1 MHILLTDDDPDI
13 LSTIADHLELHNMTV
28 DFAYNG
34 EQALFLLTDNHYDV
48 IVLDIMMPKL
58 DGLLTCEA
66 LRNQGNTTPI
76 LMLTA
81 RDTLDDKV
89 TGFQQGADDYLV
101 KPFAMR
107 ELICR
112 IEALGQ
118 RISRNKARTIHFGE
132 LELDLEQKNACR
144 AGQQLH
150 LNPLQFRLLKL
161 LITQAPKIANREQIE
176 QTLWQDNP
184 PDSDA
189 LRSHFY
195 QLRNIIDKPFTYPML
210 ETIRGVGYRL
220 TDHQSGDA
228 S

>member
-34 EQALFLLTDNHYDV
+34 QQALSLLENNHYDV

-66 LRNQGNTTPI
+66 LRNLGNTTPV

-81 RDTLDDKV
+81 RDTLDDKI
-89 TGFQQGADDYLV
+89 TGFQHGADDYLV

-118 RISRNKARTIHFGE
+118 RTSHNKTRKIHCGE
-132 LELDLEQKNACR
+132 LELDFGQGHAIR
-144 AGQQLH
+144 AGQTLR
-150 LNPLQFRLLKL
+150 LNALQFRLLKL
-161 LITQAPKIANREQIE
+161 LMTQAPQIVTREQIE
-176 QTLWQDNP
+176 KTLWQDNP

-195 QLRNIIDKPFTYPML
+195 QLRNIVDKPFTYPML

-220 TDHQSGDA
+220 TEHKTGDA

>member
-34 EQALFLLTDNHYDV
+34 QQALSLLEKHHYDV

-66 LRNQGNTTPI
+66 LRHHGNTTPV

-81 RDTLDDKV
+81 RDTLDDKI
-89 TGFQQGADDYLV
+89 TGFQHGADDYLV

-118 RISRNKARTIHFGE
+118 RTSHNKARKIHCGE
-132 LELDLEQKNACR
+132 LELDLGQGHAIR
-144 AGQQLH
+144 AGQTLR
-150 LNPLQFRLLKL
+150 LNALQFRLLKL
-161 LITQAPKIANREQIE
+161 LMTQAPQIVTREQIE
-176 QTLWQDNP
+176 KTLWQDNP

-195 QLRNIIDKPFTYPML
+195 QLRNIVDKPFTYPML

-220 TDHQSGDA
+220 TEHKTGDA